1 MTTKKKGKG
10 KTMPLTDF
18 LAAEPKL
25 VTVRATNW
33 SEIVDK
39 EEAETKP
46 IGSKWKDFIQNEF
59 VFSSFSV
66 VDIGAL
72 PTAPRGAV
80 DIDYS
85 TVPTNPPFVAH
96 VANLSFEID
105 DDGLR
110 TIFADLNVK
119 KFSRKNNVFTFEKLS
134 FVFQGNIGTSDTRW
148 NT

>member
-46 IGSKWKDFIQNEF
+46 IGSK
-59 VFSSFSV
+59 
-66 VDIGAL
+66 
-72 PTAPRGAV
+72 
-80 DIDYS
+80 
-85 TVPTNPPFVAH
+85 
-96 VANLSFEID
+96 
-105 DDGLR
+105 
-110 TIFADLNVK
+110 
-119 KFSRKNNVFTFEKLS
+119 
-134 FVFQGNIGTSDTRW
+134 
-148 NT
+148 